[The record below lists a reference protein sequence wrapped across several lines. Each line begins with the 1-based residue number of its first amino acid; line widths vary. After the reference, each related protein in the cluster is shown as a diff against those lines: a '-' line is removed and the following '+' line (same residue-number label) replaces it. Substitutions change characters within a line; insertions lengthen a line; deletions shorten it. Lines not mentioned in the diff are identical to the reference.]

1 MFTNLENLDI
11 KELVEAYA
19 KGLAIFVKLEKDTK
33 GVADEVAEL
42 VKEGEMSLEDAATFP
57 ETLMLSLAIMS
68 EILERDLK
76 KDIEMVREKYE
87 KEYGKQS
94 E

>member
-1 MFTNLENLDI
+1 MFKNLETLGI
-11 KELVEAYA
+11 KELVETYA
-19 KGLAIFVKLEKDTK
+19 KGLAIFVKLMKDTK

-57 ETLMLSLAIMS
+57 DVLMLSLALMADV
-68 EILERDLK
+68 LKRDLK
-76 KDIEMVREKYE
+76 EDIKMVTEKYE
-87 KEYGKQS
+87 KEYEKQV

>member
-19 KGLAIFVKLEKDTK
+19 KGLAIFVKFAKDTDS
-33 GVADEVAEL
+33 VADEVTEL
-42 VKEGEMSLEDAATFP
+42 VMEGEMSLEDAVNFP
-57 ETLMLSLAIMS
+57 ETLMVSLAIMAN
-68 EILERDLK
+68 ILERDLE
-76 KDIEMVREKYE
+76 KDIAMVEEKYD
-87 KEYGKQS
+87 KEYGKQA

>member
-1 MFTNLENLDI
+1 MFKNLETLDI
-11 KELVEAYA
+11 KELVVTYA
-19 KGLAIFVKLEKDTK
+19 KGLAIFVKFEKDTK
-33 GVADEVAEL
+33 GIANEVAEL

-57 ETLMLSLAIMS
+57 ETLMLSLALMADL
-68 EILERDLK
+68 LERDLK

-87 KEYGKQS
+87 KEYEKQA

>member
-1 MFTNLENLDI
+1 MFTNLETPNI
-11 KELVEAYA
+11 KELAVAYA
-19 KGLAIFVKLEKDTK
+19 KGLAIFVKFEKDTK

-57 ETLMLSLAIMS
+57 DVLMLSLALMADV
-68 EILERDLK
+68 LKRDLK
-76 KDIEMVREKYE
+76 EDIKMVTEKYE
-87 KEYGKQS
+87 KEYEKQA

>member
-1 MFTNLENLDI
+1 MFTNLETPNI

-33 GVADEVAEL
+33 GVADEVVEL
-42 VKEGEMSLEDAATFP
+42 VKDGEMSLEDAATFP

-87 KEYGKQS
+87 KEYEQA

>member
-1 MFTNLENLDI
+1 MFTNLETPNI

-42 VKEGEMSLEDAATFP
+42 VKEGEMPLEDAVTFP

-76 KDIEMVREKYE
+76 KDIAMVEEKYE
-87 KEYGKQS
+87 KVYGKQA

>member
-1 MFTNLENLDI
+1 MFTNLETPNI

-19 KGLAIFVKLEKDTK
+19 KGLAIVVKLEKDTK

>member
-11 KELVEAYA
+11 KELVVAYA
-19 KGLAIFVKLEKDTK
+19 KGLAIFVKFEKDTK

-42 VKEGEMSLEDAATFP
+42 VKEGEMPLEDAVTFP
-57 ETLMLSLAIMS
+57 ETLMLSLALMS

-76 KDIEMVREKYE
+76 EDIKMVREKYE
-87 KEYGKQS
+87 KEYEQA

>member
-19 KGLAIFVKLEKDTK
+19 KGLAIFVKFAKDTDS
-33 GVADEVAEL
+33 VADEVTEL
-42 VKEGEMSLEDAATFP
+42 VMEGEMSLEDAATFP
-57 ETLMLSLAIMS
+57 ETLMLSLALMADL
-68 EILERDLK
+68 LERDLK

-87 KEYGKQS
+87 KEYGKQA

>member
-1 MFTNLENLDI
+1 MFTNLETPNI
-11 KELVEAYA
+11 KELAVAYA

-42 VKEGEMSLEDAATFP
+42 VKEGEMPLEDAVTFP
-57 ETLMLSLAIMS
+57 ETLMLSLALMADL
-68 EILERDLK
+68 LERDLK

-87 KEYGKQS
+87 KEYGKQA

>member
-1 MFTNLENLDI
+1 MFTNLETPDI
-11 KELVEAYA
+11 KELAVAYA
-19 KGLAIFVKLEKDTK
+19 KGLAIFVKFEKDTK
-33 GVADEVAEL
+33 GVADEVVEL
-42 VKEGEMSLEDAATFP
+42 VKDGEMSLEDAATFP

-76 KDIEMVREKYE
+76 EDIKMVREKYE
-87 KEYGKQS
+87 KEYGKQA

>member
-11 KELVEAYA
+11 KELVVAYA
-19 KGLAIFVKLEKDTK
+19 KGLAIFVKFEKDTK
-33 GVADEVAEL
+33 GIANEITEL

-57 ETLMLSLAIMS
+57 DVLMLSLALMADV
-68 EILERDLK
+68 LKRDLK
-76 KDIEMVREKYE
+76 EDIKMVTEKYE
-87 KEYGKQS
+87 KEYEKQA

>member
-19 KGLAIFVKLEKDTK
+19 KGLAIFVKLMKDTK

-57 ETLMLSLAIMS
+57 ETLMVSLAIMS

-76 KDIEMVREKYE
+76 KDIAMVEEKYD
-87 KEYGKQS
+87 KVYGKQA

>member
-11 KELVEAYA
+11 KELAVAYA
-19 KGLAIFVKLEKDTK
+19 KGLAIFVKFEKDTK
-33 GVADEVAEL
+33 GVANEVAKL
-42 VKEGEMSLEDAATFP
+42 VKDGEMSLEDAATFP

-76 KDIEMVREKYE
+76 KDIAMVEEKYE
-87 KEYGKQS
+87 KVYGKQA

>member
-1 MFTNLENLDI
+1 MFTNLETPDI
-11 KELVEAYA
+11 KELAVAYA
-19 KGLAIFVKLEKDTK
+19 KGLAIFVKFEKDTK
-33 GVADEVAEL
+33 GIANEITEL
-42 VKEGEMSLEDAATFP
+42 VKEGEVSLEDAATFP

-76 KDIEMVREKYE
+76 EDIKMVEEKYE
-87 KEYGKQS
+87 KVYGKQA

>member
-1 MFTNLENLDI
+1 MFTNLETPDI
-11 KELVEAYA
+11 KELAVAYA
-19 KGLAIFVKLEKDTK
+19 KGLAIFVKFEKDTK
-33 GVADEVAEL
+33 GIANEVAEL

-76 KDIEMVREKYE
+76 KDIAMVEEKYD
-87 KEYGKQS
+87 KEYGKQA

>member
-1 MFTNLENLDI
+1 MFKNLETPDI
-11 KELVEAYA
+11 KELAVAYA

-57 ETLMLSLAIMS
+57 ETLMLSLALMS

-76 KDIEMVREKYE
+76 KDIAMVEEKYD
-87 KEYGKQS
+87 KVYGKQA

>member
-1 MFTNLENLDI
+1 MFTNLETPNI

-19 KGLAIFVKLEKDTK
+19 KGLAIFVKLMKDTK

-57 ETLMLSLAIMS
+57 DVLMLSLALMADV
-68 EILERDLK
+68 LKRDLK
-76 KDIEMVREKYE
+76 EDIKMVTEKYE
-87 KEYGKQS
+87 KEYEKQS

>member
-1 MFTNLENLDI
+1 METPDI
-11 KELVEAYA
+11 KELAVAYA
-19 KGLAIFVKLEKDTK
+19 KGLKKKKKLEKDTK
-33 GVADEVAEL
+33 GVADEVVEL
-42 VKEGEMSLEDAATFP
+42 VKDGEMSLEDAATFP

-76 KDIEMVREKYE
+76 KDIAMVEEKYE
-87 KEYGKQS
+87 KVYGKQA

>member
-11 KELVEAYA
+11 KELAVAYA
-19 KGLAIFVKLEKDTK
+19 KGLAIFVKFEKDTK

-57 ETLMLSLAIMS
+57 DVLMLSLALMADV
-68 EILERDLK
+68 LKRDLK
-76 KDIEMVREKYE
+76 EDIKMVTEKYE
-87 KEYGKQS
+87 KEYEKQV

>member
-11 KELVEAYA
+11 KELAVAYA

-42 VKEGEMSLEDAATFP
+42 VKDDEMSLEDAATFP

-76 KDIEMVREKYE
+76 KDIAMVEEKYE
-87 KEYGKQS
+87 KVYGKQA

>member
-1 MFTNLENLDI
+1 MLTNLENLDI
-11 KELVEAYA
+11 KELVVTYA
-19 KGLAIFVKLEKDTK
+19 KGLAIFVKFEKDTK

-57 ETLMLSLAIMS
+57 ETLMLSLALMS
-68 EILERDLK
+68 EILEHDLK
-76 KDIEMVREKYE
+76 EDIKMVRERYE
-87 KEYGKQS
+87 KEYEQA

>member
-11 KELVEAYA
+11 KELAVAYA

-57 ETLMLSLAIMS
+57 ETLMVSLAIMS

-76 KDIEMVREKYE
+76 KDIAMVEEKYD
-87 KEYGKQS
+87 KVYGKQA

>member
-1 MFTNLENLDI
+1 MFKNLETLGI
-11 KELVEAYA
+11 KELVETYA

-42 VKEGEMSLEDAATFP
+42 VKEGEMPLEDAVTFP
-57 ETLMLSLAIMS
+57 ETLMLSLALMS

-76 KDIEMVREKYE
+76 KDIAMVEEKYE
-87 KEYGKQS
+87 KVYGKQA